1 MENLAVSMKLMV
13 IGMVV
18 TFIFLILMV
27 YILGALEKFVAVL
40 DKYFPPEAQ
49 DKTAHAKRIGGKAK
63 IALAIAAARHHA
75 K

>member
-1 MENLAVSMKLMV
+1 
-13 IGMVV
+13 
-18 TFIFLILMV
+18 
-27 YILGALEKFVAVL
+27 LGALEKFVAVL